1 MLSAAIQA
9 SPRDIE
15 PGEWLRVPIAE
26 RYSGFKKSFLYELI
40 ERGEIKSFS
49 LKSNR
54 DSIRG
59 ARLISRSSLDA
70 YFSKKAR
77 EAGLE
82 VA

>member
-1 MLSAAIQA
+1 MLSAVIR
-9 SPRDIE
+9 SLPHDIE

-26 RYSGFKKSFLYELI
+26 KYSGFKKSFLYELI
-40 ERGEIKSFS
+40 LSGEIKSFS
-49 LKSNR
+49 LKANR

-59 ARLISRSSLDA
+59 ARLISKSSLDA